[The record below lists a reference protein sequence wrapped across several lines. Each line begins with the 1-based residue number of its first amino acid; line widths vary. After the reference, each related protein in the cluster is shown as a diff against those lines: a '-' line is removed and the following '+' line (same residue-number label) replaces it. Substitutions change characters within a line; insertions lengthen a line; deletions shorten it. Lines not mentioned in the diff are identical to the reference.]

1 MGAHLNMTLEYARAV
16 AGTRIS
22 MPKPFIR
29 GEKISLIGAISIN
42 KIEAAMYGNWATD
55 GEIFTHFI
63 ENDLLPILRP
73 EHIVLFDNV
82 GFHKSMQVRKLIES
96 TGAQIDLLPPYSP
109 EMNPIEMTW
118 SFAKAIVRKLE
129 PRTMQ
134 QFQTAMKQ
142 ALGKIT
148 EDKLVGWFEHAGYRS
163 TH

>member
-1 MGAHLNMTLEYARAV
+1 MAIILQRVVEIIHTCSPEAH
-16 AGTRIS
+16 
-22 MPKPFIR
+22 
-29 GEKISLIGAISIN
+29 
-42 KIEAAMYGNWATD
+42 
-55 GEIFTHFI
+55 
-63 ENDLLPILRP
+63 

-82 GFHKSMQVRKLIES
+82 GFHKSKQVRKLIES
-96 TGAQIDLLPPYSP
+96 TGAQMDLLPPYSP
-109 EMNPIEMTW
+109 EMNPIEMAW

-134 QFQTAMKQ
+134 QFQTAMRQ